1 MALVHTDAAAIFGA
15 PLINA
20 AEDKIQYVKLRPS
33 QPYDSKQPVSFKIPG
48 NMSQYISLHDSYIY
62 LECHLEE
69 TDAYG
74 KPVSPSENK
83 NKRKVRSV
91 EEESGRKQQEE
102 EEEDKNKHPRTHL
115 PNQPMPNG
123 GRHASPERDMQGDEP
138 GSNIGTSH
146 PPLDTIFD
154 VNEDIAQLFK
164 NADEA
169 YTQAH
174 RAREYFW
181 SLDETDPDYD
191 RAKLTA
197 QGQSDMAVMAMKQ
210 YMEARYRHKAIDGV
224 TGAIVPIDNVL
235 HSMWS
240 GIDIYMNGEL
250 VSTTNQKYMYK
261 AYIET
266 VLNNSFSTKD
276 HQLKSSGFYGDNGN
290 RDDFFNITF
299 NKGMEKRYLRFQQ
312 HDRVELMGF
321 PLSDIM
327 GIRGAIVNGV
337 EIEVILTPNIDSLRL
352 QCFGDKKYGR
362 LVLDDIVFY
371 VCKRSFAKEVVLAHA
386 EIMEK
391 SEATYPFKKTEVRTY
406 NGTKGHTQVIIENPY
421 ESKIPTRFILGMVDA
436 ESYIGDWQKSPLNFQ
451 HFDIS
456 RAAFF
461 IDDESIAKP
470 PYLLNPKKGRF
481 IEPLM
486 ELYNILGK
494 AGEDQDIGISTE
506 NYLDGLF
513 LIPFDVTPTA
523 AANMEYLAKK
533 EGGNCRIELQF
544 RNPLKKNIIIITYA
558 IFPAELRID
567 EARNCRVIPV

>member
-1 MALVHTDAAAIFGA
+1 MASVHTDAAAIFGGM
-15 PLINA
+15 LVNA
-20 AEDKIQYVKLRPS
+20 AEDKIQFVKLRPS
-33 QPYDSKQPVSFKIPG
+33 QPYDSKQPVSFKIPS
-48 NMSQYISLHDSYIY
+48 NMSQYISLHDSYLY
-62 LECHLEE
+62 VSCHLEE
-69 TDAYG
+69 TDAFG
-74 KPVSPSENK
+74 KPVLGK
-83 NKRKVRSV
+83 KGKRPKRSV
-91 EEESGRKQQEE
+91 D
-102 EEEDKNKHPRTHL
+102 EEDKGLEKKRRDESPPRP
-115 PNQPMPNG
+115 PNAPTPNG
-123 GRHASPERDMQGDEP
+123 MREASPEPQHDEP
-138 GSNIGTSH
+138 PTTDRAE
-146 PPLDTIFD
+146 LDTLFEEANQDI
-154 VNEDIAQLFK
+154 VNLF
-164 NADEA
+164 
-169 YTQAH
+169 TQADNAYVQAR
-174 RAREYFW
+174 RAREYFL
-181 SLDETDPDYD
+181 SLRETDEDYD
-191 RAKLTA
+191 RAKKNAEGLSA
-197 QGQSDMAVMAMKQ
+197 IAVMTMKQ
-210 YMEARYRHKAIDGV
+210 YMEARYRHRAIEGL
-224 TGAIVPIDNVL
+224 TGAIVPVDNIL

-240 GIDIYMNGEL
+240 GIDIYMNGEQ

-266 VLNNSFSTKD
+266 VLNNSYSTKD

-290 RDDFFNITF
+290 RDEFFNISF
-299 NKGMEKRYLRFQQ
+299 NKGMEKRFLRFQNN
-312 HDRVELMGF
+312 DRVELMGF
-321 PLSDIM
+321 PLSDMM
-327 GIRGAIVNGV
+327 GIQAAIINGV
-337 EIEVILTPNIDSLRL
+337 EIEIIFTPNIDSLRL

-386 EIMEK
+386 EILEK
-391 SEATYPFKKTEVRTY
+391 SEASYLFKKTEIRTY

-436 ESYIGDWQKSPLNFQ
+436 EAYIGDWQKSPLNFQ

-456 RAAFF
+456 RAAFY

-481 IEPLM
+481 LEPLM

-506 NYLDGLF
+506 NYLEGLF
-513 LIPFDVTPTA
+513 LLPFDVTPTS

-567 EARNCRVIPV
+567 AARNCRVVSV